1 MWAGASGLRRFC
13 AELIG
18 RWCAE
23 NLRVLS
29 GTRRHK
35 VGGDM
40 SEVVAVCPVGSL
52 GRHGPNYG
60 HPATKAFWKQRKSK
74 MSQAGSGS
82 QSQA

>member
-40 SEVVAVCPVGSL
+40 SEVVAVCLVGSR
-52 GRHGPNYG
+52 GRHGRNYG
-60 HPATKAFWKQRKSK
+60 QPTTNAFWKQRKSK
-74 MSQAGSGS
+74 ISHAGSGS
-82 QSQA
+82 QAQA